1 MAVEQIGLN
10 DGSRTTN
17 IFFPSA
23 LLKSRNKKNKFRVQK
38 LNHPCNNHSVIV
50 IVGITIALLRA
61 RNTAAQIPFRLKN
74 KHTNG
79 AIACEI
85 ESLPILYC
93 A

>member
-10 DGSRTTN
+10 DGSRITN

-38 LNHPCNNHSVIV
+38 LNHACNNHSVIV
-50 IVGITIALLRA
+50 IVDIAIALLRA
-61 RNTAAQIPFRLKN
+61 RNTLAHVPFRLIN
-74 KHTNG
+74 KLTNG
-79 AIACEI
+79 AMACEI